1 MNHNPKHIQA
11 LKEGKAP
18 LEHLLG
24 GEVDA
29 AEARVLAHGAGK
41 YGVRNWRKDPIL
53 LKTYVGAIRRH
64 LNAWADGQDNDP
76 DSGES
81 HLAHIR
87 ACCAVAL
94 DAQHQGTAQ
103 DDRTFMESKGSPVI
117 EEPYPPGVFDDI
129 KIGEPVDLLTFDGL
143 RHGDQFEWN
152 MGGTI
157 FQRQVR
163 GHKVFEDS
171 CERGEAGDHVYA
183 KNFHRYTVKA
193 PR

>member
-1 MNHNPKHIQA
+1 MNQNPKHIQA

-24 GEVDA
+24 GKVDA

-53 LKTYVGAIRRH
+53 LKTYVAAIRRH
-64 LNAWADGQDNDP
+64 LNAWADGQDLDP

-103 DDRTFMESKGSPVI
+103 DDRLFMESKGSPVTATEI
-117 EEPYPPGVFDDI
+117 MEAQLDFGPP
-129 KIGEPVDLLTFDGL
+129 PVDDVLRTVLEVATQGYPGSPRNLDGSPV
-143 RHGDQFEWN
+143 GFETATLEPGPREL
-152 MGGTI
+152 GGRRPSLVEKT
-157 FQRQVR
+157 
-163 GHKVFEDS
+163 
-171 CERGEAGDHVYA
+171 GE
-183 KNFHRYTVKA
+183 
-193 PR
+193 